1 MKGAQQAY
9 IVTKDTTVR
18 KWGNG
23 LGLHIPKTIAKRL
36 DLTVGDNIE
45 FNVDEQDNIKL
56 SIQSKEDK
64 LVIEDLTM
72 DDLFTPHDQ
81 PIAPEDPWG
90 ISTGLEI
97 L

>member
-1 MKGAQQAY
+1 MKGVQQTY
-9 IVTKDTTVR
+9 TITKDTTVR

-45 FNVDEQDNIKL
+45 FNVDGQDNIKL
-56 SIQSKEDK
+56 AIQSKEDK

-72 DDLFTPHDQ
+72 DDLFSPQDQ
-81 PIAPEDPWG
+81 LMAPEDPWG
-90 ISTGLEI
+90 ISTGLET